1 MRKHAGMSIDR
12 RFVVVLLSLALLLGS
27 SPAFAQPA
35 KVFVNSAVLAI
46 GDRPVLLDLKSQ
58 RIVSHGENFEPDQ
71 SLRPGAEPRKV
82 SSFRCVLLRDLEN
95 GRLRYE
101 WEREIEYPFRE
112 TWRYTE
118 VISGLDGVVL
128 GQDGFHSP
136 VRRAMSAARIAAR
149 QKELRRSP
157 VSVLIHA
164 LSRSGSFLRL
174 MDQTIHGR
182 RQVVVSFD
190 DNGQLVLLA
199 IDAETRLLTK
209 VVFIEDDPLH
219 GDVQNE
225 VFYAGWRQV
234 GKLKLPFEL
243 TYRVHGQTVMVEH
256 IEVIQN
262 DLDLFE
268 VDFVI
273 PEEIPQPEE
282 WDGERGERSS
292 HWVHRQVAQG
302 RSVDAPQT
310 RIVLQ
315 QLVPGVM
322 HITGGSLQS
331 LAIEMDDHLIVVEA
345 PLDDAHS
352 LAVLDVLGQRF
363 PTKPVRVVVNTHFH
377 TSHAGGLR
385 TYVAADAVVV
395 TSALNVELFQDAFR
409 ALHTQVPDT
418 LHRDP
423 KIAIIESVSA
433 ERKFLVG
440 ANRVVVVYPI
450 ETPRVDGMLVVHLPE
465 ERLLYVADLFTP
477 GAVRQVSA
485 WCRELLDA
493 IERYGLAVDIIVGSQ
508 GGVGTLDELR
518 RVVHGEDVQEK
529 LAVEQMR

>member
-1 MRKHAGMSIDR
+1 MSIDR
-12 RFVVVLLSLALLLGS
+12 RLVGVFLSVALLLGP
-27 SPAFAQPA
+27 SPLSAQPA

-46 GDRPVLLDLKSQ
+46 GDRHVLLDLKSQ

-71 SLRPGAEPRKV
+71 SLRPRAEPRKV

-95 GRLRYE
+95 GRVRYE

-112 TWRYTE
+112 TWRYAE

-128 GQDGFHSP
+128 GRDGFHSP

-174 MDQTIHGR
+174 MDQRIRGR

-209 VVFIEDDPLH
+209 VVFIEDDPLY

-225 VFYAGWRQV
+225 VLYADWRQV

-243 TYRVHGQTVMVEH
+243 TYRVNGKTVMVEH

-262 DLDLFE
+262 DLNLFE

-282 WDGERGERSS
+282 WGERSS
-292 HWVHRQVAQG
+292 HWVKRQVAQG
-302 RSVDAPQT
+302 RSVDASQT
-310 RIVLQ
+310 SIVLQ
-315 QLVPGVM
+315 QLAPGVM
-322 HITGGSLQS
+322 HITGGTLQS

-352 LAVLDVLGQRF
+352 LAVLNVLRQRF

-377 TSHAGGLR
+377 TDHAGGLR
-385 TYVAADAVVV
+385 TYIASDAVVV
-395 TSALNVELFQDAFR
+395 TSALNVKLFQDAFR

-423 KIAIIESVSA
+423 KIAIIDSVSD

-440 ANRVVVVYPI
+440 DNRVVVVYPI
-450 ETPRVDGMLVVHLPE
+450 ETSRVDGMLVVHLPE
-465 ERLLYVADLFTP
+465 ERLLYVADLFMP
-477 GAVRQVSA
+477 GAVRQVPA

-493 IERYGLAVDIIVGSQ
+493 IVRHDLRVDIIVGSQ
-508 GGVGTLDELR
+508 GSVGTLDELR
-518 RVVHGEDVQEK
+518 RVVHGEDVQEN
-529 LAVEQMR
+529 LVVEQAR

>member
-1 MRKHAGMSIDR
+1 MT
-12 RFVVVLLSLALLLGS
+12 L
-27 SPAFAQPA
+27 
-35 KVFVNSAVLAI
+35 
-46 GDRPVLLDLKSQ
+46 
-58 RIVSHGENFEPDQ
+58 
-71 SLRPGAEPRKV
+71 
-82 SSFRCVLLRDLEN
+82 
-95 GRLRYE
+95 Y
-101 WEREIEYPFRE
+101 
-112 TWRYTE
+112 
-118 VISGLDGVVL
+118 
-128 GQDGFHSP
+128 
-136 VRRAMSAARIAAR
+136 
-149 QKELRRSP
+149 
-157 VSVLIHA
+157 
-164 LSRSGSFLRL
+164 
-174 MDQTIHGR
+174 
-182 RQVVVSFD
+182 
-190 DNGQLVLLA
+190 
-199 IDAETRLLTK
+199 
-209 VVFIEDDPLH
+209 H

-243 TYRVHGQTVMVEH
+243 TYRVNGQTVMVEH

-282 WDGERGERSS
+282 WDGERGEWSS
-292 HWVHRQVAQG
+292 HWVQRQVAQG

-315 QLVPGVM
+315 QLAPGVM

-352 LAVLDVLGQRF
+352 LAVLDVLRQRF

-377 TSHAGGLR
+377 TDHAGGLR
-385 TYVAADAVVV
+385 TYVAADVVVV

-409 ALHTQVPDT
+409 TLHTQVPDT

-423 KIAIIESVSA
+423 KVAIIESVSD

-440 ANRVVVVYPI
+440 ANRVVIVYPI

-477 GAVRQVSA
+477 GAVRQVLA
-485 WCRELLDA
+485 WCRGLLDA
-493 IERYGLAVDIIVGSQ
+493 IERYDLGVDIIVGSQ

-518 RVVHGEDVQEK
+518 RVVYSEDAQEK